1 MRRVAWLPLVLL
13 VVAPAAAQQTGSAMP
28 QAPAAAIDAEAPPA
42 PPMAVRQGDAERL
55 EPPPPAPVAPPPV
68 TGPRSQTVDVGAD
81 APPPENAT
89 PRFLFRDVTDRT
101 APRVKSLPERA
112 AAVES
117 LRRSVK
123 QGGPR

>member
-1 MRRVAWLPLVLL
+1 MC
-13 VVAPAAAQQTGSAMP
+13 T
-28 QAPAAAIDAEAPPA
+28 
-42 PPMAVRQGDAERL
+42 
-55 EPPPPAPVAPPPV
+55 PPAPVVPPRV
-68 TGPRSQTVDVGAD
+68 AGPGTQTVTVGDD

-101 APRVKSLPERA
+101 SPTVKSLPERA

-117 LRRSVK
+117 LRQSVK